1 MDNSRLHSLRVTRMA
16 LSRWL
21 ALTFIGALM
30 IANVSAQTK
39 KSFTMNELIVI
50 SLESS
55 PQVLAARE
63 QVKAIKRQLS
73 TARAIPNPDFEV
85 GTGQQRS
92 ATGPLTMGSVSS
104 WAVTQPLNMPY
115 TRLSQGE
122 CC

>member
-1 MDNSRLHSLRVTRMA
+1 MA